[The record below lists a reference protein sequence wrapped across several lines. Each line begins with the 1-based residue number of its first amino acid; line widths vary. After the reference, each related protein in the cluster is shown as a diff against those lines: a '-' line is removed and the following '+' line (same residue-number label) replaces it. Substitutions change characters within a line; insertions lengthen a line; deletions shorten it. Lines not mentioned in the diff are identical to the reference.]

1 MYIKQVEITNFKSF
15 GGTVSVQLLP
25 GFTVISGPNGSGKSN
40 ILDALLFAL
49 GLSSSKGMRAERL
62 PDLVN
67 HGQTSKKG
75 RGTVEA
81 TVAVTFDLSEEAA
94 AIATEDIAHLQNGH
108 AESNGTASD
117 GATSN
122 GAHHGDQPVDISVD
136 INVNESID
144 EADLGEEIP
153 ETAAVDTAGTLPVAF
168 GEAFRDED
176 GNPMTEW
183 KVMRKLRVT
192 QQGTYTSNYYINDHP
207 ATLSELHQQLAA
219 LRIYPEGYNIVLQGD
234 VTSIITMNARERR
247 QIIDEMAGVANF
259 DRKIEQTRRT
269 LEEVKEREERCRI
282 LEGELQERCERL
294 AGDRQKALK
303 YQKLKEEFGEKSGWE
318 QVLRWQV
325 DRAAIA
331 QGEAQIE
338 RDRTEIEKLGGD
350 ITQAEETAR
359 ETGIKLNEINQKVK
373 ALGESEQRQLQ
384 TQLANQQAQL
394 SLLQRRSQELLNDGA
409 AADVDIKRLGAEF
422 NQLGV
427 QISGLTQQEPAA
439 TSAVNQAK
447 ESCDRLTSAV
457 ELQRDAAA
465 KLAEESQAW
474 VTEQT
479 DLRHQIDELQ
489 GQLTPLQSEQTR
501 LQERLEQLSGQ
512 QGLRDQELAEIGA
525 ELGDRRSTRKQLATT
540 VEPLQEK
547 IQKLVEA
554 VAGAEQAVQIQ
565 TQTRDRLL
573 NEQRQKQRQLDKLE
587 AQAQAIQEAQGTH
600 ATQVLIQSGL
610 RGLHGLVAQLG
621 QVEPRYQTALEIAA
635 GARLAYLVVDDDR
648 VAAEAIAW
656 LKQQRAGRSTFLPLT
671 KFSAGSGRNSGPTA
685 RPQGTRFATQRG
697 GRDDGWV
704 DYAVNLVTFEPD
716 YQGIFEYVFGS
727 TVVFESV
734 DQARRNLGKYRMV
747 TLDGELLETS
757 GAMTGGSISRRR
769 GGVHFGTKGASAKES
784 REMTELS
791 DRLAEIDRI
800 LERCDI
806 ALTQANLDLKEHTK
820 NLNEARQGYQGDHQR
835 LEAVT
840 REVAALER
848 RLEARQLE
856 RDRLSAEQQTS
867 EARLEILAPQM
878 PEIETA
884 LTALQEKLRSL
895 EDTGSHNE
903 WQQTQALVRS
913 QETQLQVAQQN
924 LAAANQALQELHN
937 QRDRLG
943 DRQSQTQERQK
954 QLQQA
959 QRDRQEEREQ
969 LTQQTAAA
977 NRTIQELQNQIKA
990 LDKVL
995 GETQKQRDALEETY
1009 RNQKLRVQE
1018 LVLERRQRRE
1028 QMTDREAGLAEKRT
1042 QIAEQFANL
1051 PDPLPEIPNFDPEN
1065 PGEPTRVV
1073 ALLENLQKSLRS
1085 LQRRIEALEPVNMLA
1100 LQEFDRVRD
1109 RLNQLSGKLE
1119 TLEQERT
1126 ELLLRAENFA
1136 TLRFQAFKE
1145 TFDAVDKNFRVIFAE
1160 LSQGDGRLQLDNAQD
1175 PLAGGLNLVA
1185 HPKGKPVQRLTS
1197 MSGGEKSLTS
1207 LSFIFAL
1214 QRYRPSPF
1222 YAFDEVDMFL
1232 DGANVER
1239 LAKMVTRQAQQAQF
1253 IVVSLRRPTIEAS
1266 DRTIG
1271 VTQAR
1276 GAHTQVLGIAL

>member
-15 GGTVSVQLLP
+15 GGTVQVALLP

-94 AIATEDIAHLQNGH
+94 AIAAAERQYAPAELNGD
-108 AESNGTASD
+108 ASLDEGKDGEVGDEVGGSD
-117 GATSN
+117 GA
-122 GAHHGDQPVDISVD
+122 I
-136 INVNESID
+136 
-144 EADLGEEIP
+144 
-153 ETAAVDTAGTLPVAF
+153 AF
-168 GEAFRDED
+168 GEGLRDEE
-176 GNPMTEW
+176 GNPLHEW
-183 KVMRKLRVT
+183 SVMRKLRVT
-192 QQGTYTSNYYINDHP
+192 QQGTYTSNYYINGRP
-207 ATLSELHQQLAA
+207 ATLTELHQQLAA

-259 DRKIEQTRRT
+259 DRKIEQTRKT

-282 LEGELQERCERL
+282 LEGELKERCDRL

-303 YQKLKEEFGEKSGWE
+303 YQALKKELAEKNAWE

-325 DRAAIA
+325 DRAAIV
-331 QGEAQIE
+331 QGEAQLE
-338 RDRTEIEKLGGD
+338 RDRREVEKLGGA
-350 ITQAEETAR
+350 IAEGEETAR
-359 ETGIKLNEINQKVK
+359 LTGIKLNELNQQVK
-373 ALGESEQRQLQ
+373 ALGESEQRELQ
-384 TQLANQQAQL
+384 TKLANQQAQL
-394 SLLQRRSQELLNDGA
+394 SLLQRRSHELVSDGS

-422 NQLGV
+422 NQLGAQV
-427 QISGLTQQEPAA
+427 STLSQQEPAA
-439 TSAVNQAK
+439 NQAVK
-447 ESCDRLTSAV
+447 QARDSCDRLTQAV
-457 ELQRDAAA
+457 ESQRDAAA

-474 VTEQT
+474 IAEQT
-479 DLRHQIDELQ
+479 ELRHQVDEQ
-489 GQLTPLQSEQTR
+489 QKKLTPLQREQTR
-501 LQERLEQLSGQ
+501 LQERLEQLAGQ
-512 QGLRDQELAEIGA
+512 QGTRAQELTEIET
-525 ELGDRRSTRKQLATT
+525 ELGDRRTTRDRLIVT
-540 VEPLQEK
+540 VEPQQAS
-547 IQKLVEA
+547 IQTLVAA
-554 VAGAEQAVQIQ
+554 VAAAEQEVQVQ

-621 QVEPRYQTALEIAA
+621 QVEPQFQTALEIAA

-671 KFSAGSGRNSGPTA
+671 KFPPDSPRNSGPMA
-685 RPQGTRFATQRG
+685 RPQGTRLATQRG
-697 GRDDGWV
+697 GRGDGWV

-727 TVVFESV
+727 TVVFETI

-747 TLDGELLETS
+747 TLEGELLETS
-757 GAMTGGSISRRR
+757 GAMTGGSLSRRR
-769 GGVHFGTKGASAKES
+769 GAVRFGTKGASAQESKEM
-784 REMTELS
+784 RELG
-791 DRLAEIDRI
+791 DRLTEIDRI
-800 LERCDI
+800 LERCNV
-806 ALTQANLDLKEHTK
+806 ALTQANLDLKDRTK
-820 NLNEARQGYQGDHQR
+820 KLSEARQSYQGDHQR

-856 RDRLSAEQQTS
+856 RDRLTAEQQTS
-867 EARLEILAPQM
+867 QERLEILAPQL
-878 PEIETA
+878 PEIQTV
-884 LTALQEKLRSL
+884 LTALQDKLRSL
-895 EDTGSHNE
+895 EESGSHNE

-924 LAAANQALQELHN
+924 LAAATQALQDLQT
-937 QRDRLG
+937 QRDRL
-943 DRQSQTQERQK
+943 TERQAQTK
-954 QLQQA
+954 TRQEQLQ
-959 QRDRQEEREQ
+959 REQ
-969 LTQQTAAA
+969 VARHEEHQQLTGQTAAA
-977 NRTIQELQNQIKA
+977 NRAIQDLQNQIKEI
-990 LDKVL
+990 DKVL
-995 GETQKQRDALEETY
+995 GETQKQRDRLEDTY
-1009 RNQKLRVQE
+1009 RHQKLRVQE
-1018 LVLERRQRRE
+1018 LALERRQRRD
-1028 QMTDREAGLAEKRT
+1028 QMAERETSLAERRT

-1065 PGEPTRVV
+1065 PGEPTRVA
-1073 ALLENLQKSLRS
+1073 ALLDHLQKTLRS

-1109 RLNQLSGKLE
+1109 RLEQLTGKLE

-1175 PLAGGLNLVA
+1175 PLSGGLNLVA